1 MKKWRNGSVI
11 ILQVELKVNF
21 KLNFK
26 LLYYLVV
33 WKWMKMK
40 VDFIKKELCNK
51 VIIIGKYLF
60 YLIVSEEIGMF

>member
-11 ILQVELKVNF
+11 ILQAELKVNF

-40 VDFIKKELCNK
+40 VDFIKKR
-51 VIIIGKYLF
+51 I
-60 YLIVSEEIGMF
+60 M

>member
-11 ILQVELKVNF
+11 ILLVELKVYF

-40 VDFIKKELCNK
+40 VDFIKKKNY
-51 VIIIGKYLF
+51 VIKLLLLGNIYFI
-60 YLIVSEEIGMF
+60 

>member
-11 ILQVELKVNF
+11 ILYAELKVNF

-33 WKWMKMK
+33 WKWTKMK
-40 VDFIKKELCNK
+40 VDFIKKR
-51 VIIIGKYLF
+51 I
-60 YLIVSEEIGMF
+60 M

>member
-21 KLNFK
+21 KLNLK

-40 VDFIKKELCNK
+40 VDFIKKKNY
-51 VIIIGKYLF
+51 VIKLLLLGNIYFI
-60 YLIVSEEIGMF
+60 